1 MIPTPE
7 QLKSIAQMRRGNL
20 AEIPF
25 GILLHALAVHRQTV
39 VLEIERPP
47 LKKTLIL
54 EHGNPVECRSN
65 LLHETLSRFMAT
77 KGWLEE
83 EESQGYFNRSVAEGI
98 PFGELLTREGKI
110 TAGDLYKVLQ
120 QNLAKK
126 LLDVFSW
133 RSGEF
138 HLHSDVPAVDSPLQ
152 VNAPQLVVTGI
163 VKFALAE
170 EVNGAVGPLV
180 GKRLV
185 LHPSPPFSAE
195 DLHLSNEQ
203 RRLLDLL
210 RQGKRIDELAAET
223 TVPFERIMRLLY
235 AMAVI
240 GIVVDEEQLAAHE
253 RAPADAAPRGEVSSP
268 TAVGSRAADAK
279 AADTTAAETTA
290 ADDAATAQVAATGS
304 ATAGAAS
311 NGAAAAAAAAK
322 PAASAPSVD
331 AAPSSSPGAEARN
344 HDSEHNQLMEAY
356 LRYRKQDAFELLGLE
371 ETASQEEI
379 ERRYVTF
386 SQRFAPWKFDVSGL
400 SGLVEKAEDLFLAGG
415 RAFGELSDTERRNAL
430 LKRRQTL
437 RQEGPRAPA
446 RDRFMIKSE
455 LLDPVVQYRKGK
467 ALLQKQLYREAAQQ
481 LQFAVDCD
489 PQNSLYRSELAYG
502 KYMSNPDLESQAAL
516 EALEETLRIDPKCG
530 MAVFYGGQILADL
543 EQYKEAERKLR
554 LAIKMMMPDRRPI
567 EALKAMQAHQKSKK
581 KRRFV

>member
-1 MIPTPE
+1 MIPIPE

-47 LKKTLIL
+47 LKKTIII
-54 EHGNPVECRSN
+54 ERGNPVDCRSN
-65 LLHETLSRFMAT
+65 LLHETLSRFMAA

-83 EESQGYFNRSVAEGI
+83 EESQSYFNRSVAEGI
-98 PFGELLTREGKI
+98 AFGELLTQEGKI
-110 TAGDLYKVLQ
+110 TAGELFKVLQ

-138 HLHSDVPAVDSPLQ
+138 HLHSDVPAVDSPLK

-163 VKFALAE
+163 VKFALAD

-185 LHPSPPFSAE
+185 LHPSPDFAAE

-203 RRLLDLL
+203 RHLLDLL

-235 AMAVI
+235 SMAVI
-240 GIVVDEEQLAAHE
+240 GIVIDEERLAACDRAAGATPPE
-253 RAPADAAPRGEVSSP
+253 VGKTEAAGPPQAPLQAPPQGSAEPNPSANGAPASVSPVAPSAS
-268 TAVGSRAADAK
+268 
-279 AADTTAAETTA
+279 
-290 ADDAATAQVAATGS
+290 AQM
-304 ATAGAAS
+304 
-311 NGAAAAAAAAK
+311 AAK
-322 PAASAPSVD
+322 PAGASSAVD
-331 AAPSSSPGAEARN
+331 ATTRERQ
-344 HDSEHNQLMEAY
+344 HNQLMEAY
-356 LRYRKQDAFELLGLE
+356 LRYRKQDAFALLELE
-371 ETASQEEI
+371 ETASPEHI
-379 ERRYVTF
+379 ERGYLTF
-386 SQRFAPWKFDVSGL
+386 SRRFAPWKYDVPGL

-415 RAFGELSDTERRNAL
+415 RAFGELCDTERRNAL
-430 LKRRQTL
+430 IQRRQTL

-446 RDRFMIKSE
+446 RDRFLIKSE
-455 LLDPVVQYRKGK
+455 LLDPAVQYRKGK
-467 ALLQKQLYREAAQQ
+467 ALLKIQRYREAAQQ

-489 PQNSLYRSELAYG
+489 PQNSLYRSELAYS
-502 KYMSNPDLESQAAL
+502 KYMGNPDLEAQASL
-516 EALEETLRIDPKCG
+516 ESLEEAIRLDAKCG
-530 MAVFYGGQILADL
+530 TAIFYGGQILADL
-543 EQYKEAERKLR
+543 GKYEAAESKLR

-581 KRRFV
+581 KRLFV